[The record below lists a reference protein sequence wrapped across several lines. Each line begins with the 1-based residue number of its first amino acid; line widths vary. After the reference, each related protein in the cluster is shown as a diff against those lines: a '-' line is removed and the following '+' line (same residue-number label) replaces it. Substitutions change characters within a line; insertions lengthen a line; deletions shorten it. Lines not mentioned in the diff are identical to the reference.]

1 MLKKILR
8 WKYVFYINSN
18 LVHLTFCYFDD
29 FVSLTSVLNSLALL
43 SITNHVSKRVNKV
56 YYKDKLQ
63 KYDEW
68 KFDRKWLYGQIPN
81 SRVPISP
88 EKLLTIFKAKSN
100 IEGIVKMAKHGCDRE
115 KSRVWTFP
123 PMPKWSIFPFQMGH
137 LELNTTTWPVF
148 DLLMLKW
155 LINLEQ
161 KNGPF
166 WYFRVDLRLRD
177 SPKTWDSQVLKWS
190 KWF

>member
-1 MLKKILR
+1 MIWKKQVGKIRTKLEIPQWVNIPLNASNIKRLVYSFLFGCSAAAWCWKKILR

-88 EKLLTIFKAKSN
+88 EK
-100 IEGIVKMAKHGCDRE
+100 
-115 KSRVWTFP
+115 
-123 PMPKWSIFPFQMGH
+123 
-137 LELNTTTWPVF
+137 
-148 DLLMLKW
+148 
-155 LINLEQ
+155 
-161 KNGPF
+161 
-166 WYFRVDLRLRD
+166 
-177 SPKTWDSQVLKWS
+177 
-190 KWF
+190 